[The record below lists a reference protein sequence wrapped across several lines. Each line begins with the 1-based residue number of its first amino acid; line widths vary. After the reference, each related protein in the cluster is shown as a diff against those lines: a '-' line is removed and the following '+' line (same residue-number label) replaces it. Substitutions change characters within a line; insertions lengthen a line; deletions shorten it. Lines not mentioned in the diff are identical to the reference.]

1 MNTEELKSLRVVV
14 LCGGWSDER
23 DVSITSGTECRRAL
37 LESGF
42 KKVDLLDIAEDRF
55 AEKLAGGN
63 YDVAFPALHGRFGED
78 GCIQGML
85 EVMHIPYAFSG
96 VFASAVATQKE
107 AAKVLYAKAGIRT
120 PRGVDLPAGAR
131 LTQEQKDALVSKLGL
146 PLFVKPSG
154 NGSSFGITRV
164 TESSKLQEAVDL
176 AGSEGERVPEVEMRE
191 LSGNIYVS
199 LRPER
204 VLIEECVVGTEIT
217 VPVIGNADPHALPI
231 VEIVTGADFYDVKVK
246 YEPAELHHVIPAR
259 LAPAVY
265 AKAQA
270 AAVAAHK
277 ALGCAGCSRSDF
289 IVTEMGEPVILETN
303 TIPGMT
309 PASLLPDSARH
320 GGIEFPELCA
330 KFIELAVEGRASK
343 VE

>member
-23 DVSITSGTECRRAL
+23 DVSITSGTDCRKAL
-37 LESGF
+37 LECGF

-120 PRGVDLPAGAR
+120 PRGVDLPAGAK

-176 AGSEGERVPEVEMRE
+176 AGSEG
-191 LSGNIYVS
+191 
-199 LRPER
+199 ER

-265 AKAQA
+265 AKAQD

-289 IVTEMGEPVILETN
+289 IVTQMGEPVILETN

-330 KFIELAVEGRASK
+330 KFIELAVEGRAAK

>member
-1 MNTEELKSLRVVV
+1 MNTEELKSMRVVV

-120 PRGVDLPAGAR
+120 PRGVDLPAGAQ

-164 TESSKLQEAVDL
+164 TESAKLQEAVDL
-176 AGSEGERVPEVEMRE
+176 AGSEG
-191 LSGNIYVS
+191 
-199 LRPER
+199 ER

-265 AKAQA
+265 AKAQD

-330 KFIELAVEGRASK
+330 KFIELAVEGRAST

>member
-120 PRGVDLPAGAR
+120 PRGVDLPAGTK

-154 NGSSFGITRV
+154 NGSSSAITRV
-164 TESSKLQEAVDL
+164 TESAKLQEAVDL
-176 AGSEGERVPEVEMRE
+176 AGSEG
-191 LSGNIYVS
+191 
-199 LRPER
+199 ER

-265 AKAQA
+265 AKAQD

>member
-1 MNTEELKSLRVVV
+1 MNTEELKSMRVVV

-55 AEKLAGGN
+55 AEKLADGN

-120 PRGVDLPAGAR
+120 PRGVDLPAGAQ

-164 TESSKLQEAVDL
+164 TESAKLQEAVDL
-176 AGSEGERVPEVEMRE
+176 AGSEG
-191 LSGNIYVS
+191 
-199 LRPER
+199 ER

-265 AKAQA
+265 AKAQD
-270 AAVAAHK
+270 AAVAAHPWHDSGK
-277 ALGCAGCSRSDF
+277 PSSRLRAPRRDRVPGALR
-289 IVTEMGEPVILETN
+289 
-303 TIPGMT
+303 
-309 PASLLPDSARH
+309 
-320 GGIEFPELCA
+320 
-330 KFIELAVEGRASK
+330 
-343 VE
+343 

>member
-42 KKVDLLDIAEDRF
+42 KKVDLLNIAEDRF

-107 AAKVLYAKAGIRT
+107 AAKVLCAKAGIRT
-120 PRGVDLPAGAR
+120 PRGVDLPAGAQ

-164 TESSKLQEAVDL
+164 TESAKLQEAVDL
-176 AGSEGERVPEVEMRE
+176 AGSEG
-191 LSGNIYVS
+191 
-199 LRPER
+199 ER

-265 AKAQA
+265 AKAQD

>member
-23 DVSITSGTECRRAL
+23 DVSITSGTECRKAL
-37 LESGF
+37 LECGF

-96 VFASAVATQKE
+96 VFSSAVATQKE

-120 PRGVDLPAGAR
+120 PRGVDLPAGAK

-164 TESSKLQEAVDL
+164 TESAKLQEAVDL
-176 AGSEGERVPEVEMRE
+176 AGSEG
-191 LSGNIYVS
+191 
-199 LRPER
+199 ER

-265 AKAQA
+265 AKAQD

-289 IVTEMGEPVILETN
+289 IVTQMGEPVILETN

-330 KFIELAVEGRASK
+330 QFIELAVEGRASK

>member
-1 MNTEELKSLRVVV
+1 MNTEELKSMRVVV

-23 DVSITSGTECRRAL
+23 DVSITSGTECRKAL
-37 LESGF
+37 LKCGF

-120 PRGVDLPAGAR
+120 PRGVDLPAGAQ

-176 AGSEGERVPEVEMRE
+176 AGSEG
-191 LSGNIYVS
+191 
-199 LRPER
+199 ER

-265 AKAQA
+265 AKAQD

-330 KFIELAVEGRASK
+330 KFIELAVEGRAST

>member
-23 DVSITSGTECRRAL
+23 DVSITSGTECRKAL
-37 LESGF
+37 LECGF

-96 VFASAVATQKE
+96 VFSSAVATQKE

-120 PRGVDLPAGAR
+120 PRGVDLPAGAK

-164 TESSKLQEAVDL
+164 TESAKLQEAVDL
-176 AGSEGERVPEVEMRE
+176 AGSEG
-191 LSGNIYVS
+191 
-199 LRPER
+199 ER

-265 AKAQA
+265 AKAQD

-289 IVTEMGEPVILETN
+289 IVTQMGEPVILETN

>member
-23 DVSITSGTECRRAL
+23 DVSITSGTECRKAL
-37 LESGF
+37 LECGF

-120 PRGVDLPAGAR
+120 PRGVDLPAGAK

-176 AGSEGERVPEVEMRE
+176 AGSEGERV
-191 LSGNIYVS
+191 
-199 LRPER
+199 
-204 VLIEECVVGTEIT
+204 LIEECVVGTEIT

-246 YEPAELHHVIPAR
+246 YEPAEMHHVIPAR

-265 AKAQA
+265 AKAQD

-289 IVTEMGEPVILETN
+289 IVTQMGEPVILETN

>member
-23 DVSITSGTECRRAL
+23 DVSITSGTECRKAL
-37 LESGF
+37 LECGF

-120 PRGVDLPAGAR
+120 PRGVDLPAGAK
-131 LTQEQKDALVSKLGL
+131 LTQEQKDALVSELGL

-176 AGSEGERVPEVEMRE
+176 AGSEGERV
-191 LSGNIYVS
+191 
-199 LRPER
+199 
-204 VLIEECVVGTEIT
+204 LIEECVAGTEIT

-246 YEPAELHHVIPAR
+246 YESAELHHVIPAR

-265 AKAQA
+265 AKAQD

-289 IVTEMGEPVILETN
+289 IVTQMGEPVILETN

-330 KFIELAVEGRASK
+330 KFIELAVEGRAAK

>member
-63 YDVAFPALHGRFGED
+63 YDVAFPALHGRYGED

-120 PRGVDLPAGAR
+120 PRGVDLPAGTK

-164 TESSKLQEAVDL
+164 TESAKLQEAVDL
-176 AGSEGERVPEVEMRE
+176 AGSEGERV
-191 LSGNIYVS
+191 
-199 LRPER
+199 
-204 VLIEECVVGTEIT
+204 LIEECVAGTEIT

-265 AKAQA
+265 AKAQD

>member
-120 PRGVDLPAGAR
+120 PRGVDLPAGAQ

-164 TESSKLQEAVDL
+164 TESPKLQEAVDL
-176 AGSEGERVPEVEMRE
+176 AGSEG
-191 LSGNIYVS
+191 
-199 LRPER
+199 ER

-265 AKAQA
+265 AKAQD

-320 GGIEFPELCA
+320 GGIEFPELCGRGA
-330 KFIELAVEGRASK
+330 RVEGRVDVRA
-343 VE
+343 

>member
-120 PRGVDLPAGAR
+120 PRGVDLPAGTK

-164 TESSKLQEAVDL
+164 TESAKLQEAVDL
-176 AGSEGERVPEVEMRE
+176 AGSEGERV
-191 LSGNIYVS
+191 
-199 LRPER
+199 
-204 VLIEECVVGTEIT
+204 LIEECVAGTEIT

-231 VEIVTGADFYDVKVK
+231 VEIVTGADFYGVTVK

-265 AKAQA
+265 AKAQD

>member
-1 MNTEELKSLRVVV
+1 MNTEELKSMRVVV

-176 AGSEGERVPEVEMRE
+176 AGSEGERV
-191 LSGNIYVS
+191 
-199 LRPER
+199 
-204 VLIEECVVGTEIT
+204 LIEECVVGTEIT

-231 VEIVTGADFYDVKVK
+231 VEIVTAADFYDVKVK

-265 AKAQA
+265 SKAQA

>member
-1 MNTEELKSLRVVV
+1 MNTEELKSMRVVV

-23 DVSITSGTECRRAL
+23 DVSITSGTECRKAL
-37 LESGF
+37 LECGF

-120 PRGVDLPAGAR
+120 PRGVDLPAGAQ

-176 AGSEGERVPEVEMRE
+176 AGSEG
-191 LSGNIYVS
+191 
-199 LRPER
+199 ER

>member
-23 DVSITSGTECRRAL
+23 DVSITSGTECRKAL
-37 LESGF
+37 LECGF

-120 PRGVDLPAGAR
+120 PLGVDLPAGAK

-176 AGSEGERVPEVEMRE
+176 AGSEG
-191 LSGNIYVS
+191 
-199 LRPER
+199 ER

-265 AKAQA
+265 AKAQD

-277 ALGCAGCSRSDF
+277 ALGCTGCSRSDF
-289 IVTEMGEPVILETN
+289 IVTQMGEPVILETN

>member
-23 DVSITSGTECRRAL
+23 DVSITSGTECRKAL
-37 LESGF
+37 LECGF

-120 PRGVDLPAGAR
+120 PRGVDLPAGAK

-176 AGSEGERVPEVEMRE
+176 AGSEGERV
-191 LSGNIYVS
+191 
-199 LRPER
+199 
-204 VLIEECVVGTEIT
+204 LIEECVAGTEIT

-265 AKAQA
+265 AKAQD

-289 IVTEMGEPVILETN
+289 IVTQMGEPVILETN